1 MNLCA
6 WTLNK
11 YNKLMQM
18 TESEKKAYFEAKAKR
33 QAEREAKR
41 RAKYG
46 DKYDEMMEKHQLL
59 VYVYVI

>member
-1 MNLCA
+1 
-6 WTLNK
+6 
-11 YNKLMQM
+11 M

-59 VYVYVI
+59 VFVYVIYYM